1 MSCITLWLM
10 DVKKKNIAVI
20 TLFIL
25 AFVLCSGCTQKIKAD
40 ALSRLGYSNREF
52 GFGLNPPTNWTLD
65 ENESYGNYVIFN
77 CPQNESGIPVS
88 MSINVSQVNSS
99 ETLQSYFD
107 RFIEENE
114 RSGKISNY
122 TLISRTD
129 RTLYS
134 SISLIA
140 YENIYTY
147 TGQEA
152 RVIKVKNLLMEPKE
166 DVIIC
171 FQFITPVSTYGTYE
185 FDFEFSL
192 VSLTFI

>member
-1 MSCITLWLM
+1 MSCVTQRLM
-10 DVKKKNIAVI
+10 DVKKKNMAVI
-20 TLFIL
+20 TMFIL
-25 AFVLCSGCTQKIKAD
+25 VFVLCSGCTQKIKAD

-52 GFGLNPPTNWTLD
+52 GFGLNSPANWTLD

-77 CPQNESGIPVS
+77 CPQNESDILVS

-114 RSGKISNY
+114 RSSKISNY
-122 TLISRTD
+122 TLILRTE
-129 RTLYS
+129 RTLCN
-134 SISLIA
+134 IIV

-147 TGQEA
+147 TGSED

-171 FQFITPVSTYGTYE
+171 FQYTTPVSTYGTYE
-185 FDFEFSL
+185 YDFEFSL